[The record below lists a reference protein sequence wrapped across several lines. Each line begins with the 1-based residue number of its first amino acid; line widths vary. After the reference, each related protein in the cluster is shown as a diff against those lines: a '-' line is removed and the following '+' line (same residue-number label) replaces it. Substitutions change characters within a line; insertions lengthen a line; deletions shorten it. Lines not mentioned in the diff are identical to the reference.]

1 MTHIWRHKLCHC
13 WIVS

>member
-13 WIVS
+13 